1 MQLRRCETPAR
12 SGGSSS
18 SGGSWSGDSAS
29 SGSAG
34 NGDSGGDRSRGARRT
49 RALGAGWRR
58 AALLSGA
65 ALAIA
70 AAPVALAS
78 GGQAGS
84 AGSSGR
90 AAHAAILSDKAIL
103 RGGIHNPASSS
114 FFRTTGI
121 FSNTGGWTLRVKNLG
136 GGGAATFGC
145 KAASGGSACV
155 QAENGK
161 GGLAFEF
168 ATSGGEGGRI
178 DLTDPNGAP
187 FTTNAHGEAKGLNAN
202 YLQGRQAS
210 EFQLVSQPAANANAL
225 GGVPASEYVKTSGLM
240 FADLG
245 PDGHIESTR
254 GATAATKTG
263 ASFTVTFGTAN
274 LSKCSFTA
282 SPVGAALSSGALA
295 VEPSSAEPSV
305 VTVNAPSGFGDGVDL
320 QVVC

>member
-12 SGGSSS
+12 NGGSSS
-18 SGGSWSGDSAS
+18 SGGSASNGVSG
-29 SGSAG
+29 
-34 NGDSGGDRSRGARRT
+34 GDSGRGARRT
-49 RALGAGWRR
+49 RALGNGWRR

-78 GGQAGS
+78 GGEAGG
-84 AGSSGR
+84 AGRSGR
-90 AAHAAILSDKAIL
+90 GAHAAILSDKAIL

-114 FFRTTGI
+114 FFRTTGL

-136 GGGAATFGC
+136 GGGATTLGC
-145 KAASGGSACV
+145 KAAASGSACLE
-155 QAENGK
+155 AENSN

-168 ATSGGEGGRI
+168 ASTGGEGGRI

-202 YLQGRQAS
+202 YLQGKQAS

-240 FADLG
+240 FANLAS
-245 PDGHIESTR
+245 DGDIQSTR
-254 GATAATKTG
+254 GATGSTKSGT
-263 ASFTVTFGTAN
+263 SFAVTFGTAN
-274 LSKCSFTA
+274 VSKCSLTA

-295 VEPSSAEPSV
+295 VEPSSGEPST